1 MKNSIPTKDELNNDE
16 AHYRHADVEP
26 KLEWLNE
33 SPFELDKVQIAFIKT
48 TFEADRKTKLF
59 VQEPDIFNGFILSI
73 NALIR
78 KYHFIINRSEGFNQ
92 ETESIAKIRDWL
104 KDLNQAKKA
113 LIQIDNSEQIAPLLQ
128 MLLTTELHLYSQKQA
143 AEPFV
148 IPRSLVEMSQD
159 ISFVLRKLEQ
169 TVNAMQ
175 PHVKS
180 GRPKVDHMRSRF
192 IRELAELYKATF
204 EQCPTL
210 TQNNPFDHLVDYLLD
225 IIGDKLKDSFGA
237 IKKALNKKGTPNG
250 L

>member
-1 MKNSIPTKDELNNDE
+1 MKNSIPSKDELNNDE
-16 AHYRHADVEP
+16 TLYRHADVEP

-33 SPFELDKVQIAFIKT
+33 SPFELDKIQIAFIKT

-59 VQEPDIFNGFILSI
+59 VQDPDIFNEFILSI

-78 KYHFIINRSEGFNQ
+78 KYHSIKNRSKDFNQ
-92 ETESIAKIRDWL
+92 ESESIAKIGDWL

-128 MLLTTELHLYSQKQA
+128 MFLTTELHLHSQKQA

-159 ISFVLRKLEQ
+159 FSYVINKLEQ
-169 TVNAMQ
+169 SVKAMQ

-180 GRPKVDHMRSRF
+180 GRPKVDDMRARF
-192 IRELAELYKATF
+192 ILELAEIYEATF
-204 EQCPTL
+204 NQYPSS
-210 TQNNPFDHLVDYLLD
+210 TQSNPFDHLVGHLLE
-225 IIGDKLKDSFGA
+225 IVGDPVEDSIGA
-237 IKKALNKKGTPNG
+237 IKKTFKSK
-250 L
+250 